1 MRERDREMKGG
12 GGGVSSSYSLPAKR
26 RWKGLVI
33 AVLGLVF
40 LSMLVPLVFLL
51 GLHSG
56 FHSTTG
62 YGTEQRNSASNHL
75 RVYDHNDAADT
86 RNQSKVHHSRHMDDL
101 IRRLT
106 PTLPKGL
113 GNNSVK
119 EAGNDTNGF
128 PMRADLPKQVKENN
142 GSLDGDKNGENMRSA
157 DESEMICELK
167 FGSYCLWRREQREKM
182 EDSVVKRMKDLLFV
196 ARAYYPSIAKLPKLD
211 KLSHELKQNIQDF
224 ERVLSETTTDK
235 DLPPQNSQKLKM
247 MEAAIAKAKSCPV
260 DCNNVDK
267 KFRQLVDLTEDEAN
281 FHMKQSAFLY
291 KLAVQTMPKSLHCL
305 SMRLTV
311 EYFRSSFEIE
321 QALVQ
326 KFVNPD
332 LYHYVIFSRNILA
345 SSVVI
350 NSTVQHAK
358 ESEKHVF
365 HLLTDTENYFAMK
378 LWFFRNKY
386 GDAAVQV
393 LNIEDLKLYNHH
405 KVAPLHLSLP
415 EEFHVSFR
423 RVDKL
428 SSTQFRTQYLSMFSH
443 SHYLLPKIFHSLEKV
458 VVLDDDIIVQR
469 DLSAL
474 WNLDMGGKVNGAM
487 QTCGLKLL
495 HLRAYFPSNSFDEN
509 SCAWTSGVNII
520 DLSRWRTHNLTEAY
534 QRLVQEINREE
545 RSSKTTT
552 LSASLLTFE
561 GLIYALQ
568 DNWMLSGL
576 GYNYGMDLEALK
588 TAAVLHFD
596 GSMKPWLELGIPKY
610 KNFWRKFLNP
620 QDQFLNDCNVN
631 Q

>member
-1 MRERDREMKGG
+1 
-12 GGGVSSSYSLPAKR
+12 
-26 RWKGLVI
+26 
-33 AVLGLVF
+33 
-40 LSMLVPLVFLL
+40 
-51 GLHSG
+51 
-56 FHSTTG
+56 
-62 YGTEQRNSASNHL
+62 
-75 RVYDHNDAADT
+75 
-86 RNQSKVHHSRHMDDL
+86 
-101 IRRLT
+101 
-106 PTLPKGL
+106 
-113 GNNSVK
+113 
-119 EAGNDTNGF
+119 
-128 PMRADLPKQVKENN
+128 
-142 GSLDGDKNGENMRSA
+142 
-157 DESEMICELK
+157 
-167 FGSYCLWRREQREKM
+167 M

-224 ERVLSETTTDK
+224 ERVLSETMTDK

-247 MEAAIAKAKSCPV
+247 MEAAITKAKSCPV

-311 EYFRSSFEIE
+311 EYFRSSFDIE
-321 QALVQ
+321 QALVK

-358 ESEKHVF
+358 ESEKQVF

-474 WNLDMGGKVNGAM
+474 WNLDMGEKVNGAM

-495 HLRAYFPSNSFDEN
+495 HLRAYLPSNSFDEN

-520 DLSRWRTHNLTEAY
+520 DLSRWRTNNLTEAY
-534 QRLVQEINREE
+534 QRLVQEINGEE
-545 RSSKTTT
+545 RLSRTTT

-561 GLIYALQ
+561 GLIYALE
-568 DNWMLSGL
+568 DDWMLSGL

>member
-1 MRERDREMKGG
+1 MKGG
-12 GGGVSSSYSLPAKR
+12 GVSASYPLPAKR

-56 FHSTTG
+56 FHTTIG
-62 YGTEQRNSASNHL
+62 YGTEQRNSATNRV
-75 RVYDHNDAADT
+75 RVYDQHNAADT
-86 RNQSKVHHSRHMDDL
+86 RNQSKVHQSTHMDDL
-101 IRRLT
+101 IRRLA
-106 PTLPKGL
+106 PTLPKVFV
-113 GNNSVK
+113 NNSVK
-119 EAGNDTNGF
+119 HAGNDTNGF
-128 PMRADLPKQVKENN
+128 PMRADLSKVKKNT
-142 GSLDGDKNGENMRSA
+142 GSLDTAGKNMMGA

-167 FGSYCLWRREQREKM
+167 FGSYCLWRQEHK
-182 EDSVVKRMKDLLFV
+182 EDMKDSAVKRMKDLLFV
-196 ARAYYPSIAKLPKLD
+196 ARAYYPSIAKFPELD
-211 KLSHELKQNIQDF
+211 RLSHELKQNIQDF

-235 DLPPQNSQKLKM
+235 DLPPQIEKKITR

-281 FHMKQSAFLY
+281 FHRKQSAFLY

-311 EYFRSSFEIE
+311 EYFRSSIDAE
-321 QALVQ
+321 QALVE

-350 NSTVQHAK
+350 NSTVLHAK
-358 ESEKHVF
+358 ESKKHVF
-365 HLLTDTENYFAMK
+365 HLLTDRDNYFAMK
-378 LWFFRNKY
+378 FWFFRNKY
-386 GDAAVQV
+386 GDSAVEV
-393 LNIEDLKLYNHH
+393 LNIEDLKLHNHH
-405 KVAPLHLSLP
+405 KVAPLHLSLA
-415 EEFHVSFR
+415 EEFRVSFR

-428 SSTQFRTQYLSMFSH
+428 TSTQIRTEYLSMFSH
-443 SHYLLPKIFHSLEKV
+443 SHYLLPKIFPNLEKV

-469 DLSAL
+469 DLSVL
-474 WNLDMGGKVNGAM
+474 WNIDMGGKVNGAM
-487 QTCGLKLL
+487 QSCAVKLFHLK
-495 HLRAYFPSNSFDEN
+495 AYLSSSSTDEK

-520 DLSRWRTHNLTEAY
+520 DLFRWRTHNLTETY
-534 QRLVQEINREE
+534 QRMVHKMSREE
-545 RSSKTTT
+545 GLSETTV
-552 LSASLLTFE
+552 LSASLLTFQ
-561 GLIYALQ
+561 GLVYALE
-568 DNWMLSGL
+568 DSWILSGL
-576 GYNYGMDLEALK
+576 GHNYGMDLEALK
-588 TAAVLHFD
+588 TSAVLHFD

-610 KNFWRKFLNP
+610 KSFWRKFLN
-620 QDQFLNDCNVN
+620 QQNQFLNDCNVN